1 MAQGGKFNVFV
12 SYSRDDL
19 AFADQ
24 LRAALLA
31 YDFAVT
37 IDRESIT
44 SGEDW
49 KKRLGVLIRDADTI
63 VFVLS
68 PASARSPV
76 CAWEATEAVSRGK
89 RIVPILCRPLDG
101 ATPPPELA
109 ALQYTYF
116 YDDPRFPGSGFGT
129 GLNSLRLALNTDLGW
144 LHEHTRYLRLAEEW
158 EEVGK
163 PSDRRLLSAADIALA
178 NEWIAN
184 RPAKAPPPTVL
195 QLDFVKASEEEDAR
209 RRDVLARL
217 LKDIAETQHRGV
229 LLLGRFTE
237 GRIAVLE
244 RLREELRKRDYL
256 PILFNYDYMPKAKD
270 VTETVRLLAGLSK
283 FVIAD
288 ITNPRSV
295 PLDLAAIVSQTT
307 IPFQPIIEE
316 GETPFAMLQDLWT
329 HYPDRVL
336 QPIHY
341 SSVDKLIASLD
352 EEIIQRVEARSIE
365 LVRRR
370 DETMKVQRV

>member
-1 MAQGGKFNVFV
+1 MT
-12 SYSRDDL
+12 SRSQISSARL
-19 AFADQ
+19 CWLTTSPSLSTA
-24 LRAALLA
+24 RA
-31 YDFAVT
+31 
-37 IDRESIT
+37 SP

-89 RIVPILCRPLDG
+89 RIIPILCRPLDG
-101 ATPPPELA
+101 VAPPPELV

-116 YDDPRFPGSGFGT
+116 YDDPKFPGSGFGT
-129 GLNSLRLALNTDLGW
+129 GLNLLRLALNSDLGW
-144 LHEHTRYLRLAEEW
+144 LREHTRYLRLAEEW

-184 RPAKAPPPTVL
+184 RPPKASPPTVL
-195 QLDFVKASEEEDAR
+195 QLDFVKASEEEDMR
-209 RRDVLARL
+209 RRDVLSRL
-217 LKDIAETQHRGV
+217 FKDIAHTQQKGV

-237 GRIAVLE
+237 GGIIVLE

-256 PILFNYDYMPKAKD
+256 PIVFNSDMPTTKD
-270 VTETVRLLAGLSK
+270 FTETVRLLAGLSK

-288 ITNPRSV
+288 ITNPESAPFELV
-295 PLDLAAIVSQTT
+295 AIVSQTM
-307 IPFQPIIEE
+307 IPFQPIIEA
-316 GETPFAMLQDLWT
+316 GETPFAMLQDLLT
-329 HYPDRVL
+329 RYPDRVFP
-336 QPIHY
+336 PIHY
-341 SSVDKLIASLD
+341 SSVDALIASLD
-352 EEIIQRVEARSIE
+352 ETIIQPAEARLIE
-365 LVRRR
+365 LIRRKG
-370 DETMKVQRV
+370 ETMGGKHI